1 MEIEFLSSLD
11 HKVGISDEAY
21 LGWLDY
27 LGKMALSFAQPQFVQ
42 QYPIAPADYR
52 FTFQS
57 NNPHSD
63 STGTSYHDRARSSSP
78 HHFPKVRSNQVY
90 GDFSTPQ
97 RIVSDPMTG
106 MENDDRQGYNTAM
119 PRKRPALEARHD
131 QPMQIVRR
139 MRSAQHAGRRA
150 SSRQVLASTQ
160 ETSLMPVSAWSDPW
174 QQDGSLEIS
183 ASVPPPSLAS
193 CHLPVTPYATVPA
206 LHSDETADRHLPI
219 SQVSNEMGYL
229 QLPYDY
235 RLGFQPRVEV
245 SCSVSHA
252 LTTFAQ
258 AISFS
263 GPHLLPTQ
271 GLSHSRRVPLLPKPA
286 FPVRAS

>member
-11 HKVGISDEAY
+11 HKVGISDEVY

-27 LGKMALSFAQPQFVQ
+27 LGKMSLSFAQPQLVQ

-57 NNPHSD
+57 NNPHTD
-63 STGTSYHDRARSSSP
+63 YTGASYHHRARSSSP
-78 HHFPKVRSNQVY
+78 HHFPKVQSYQVHSDY
-90 GDFSTPQ
+90 LTPE
-97 RIVSDPMTG
+97 RIVSNPMTG
-106 MENDDRQGYNTAM
+106 MENDDRRDDNAAM
-119 PRKRPALEARHD
+119 PRKRPALEGRHD

-150 SSRQVLASTQ
+150 SGRQLLASTQ
-160 ETSLMPVSAWSDPW
+160 EVSITPLSAGSDLW
-174 QQDGSLEIS
+174 QNGSLDIS

-193 CHLPVTPYATVPA
+193 YQLPVTSYATVPA
-206 LHSDETADRHLPI
+206 LHPDGITDRHIPI
-219 SQVSNEMGYL
+219 SHTSHEMGYL

-245 SCSVSHA
+245 SRA
-252 LTTFAQ
+252 LDQAVTTVAKLTR
-258 AISFS
+258 SFS
-263 GPHLLPTQ
+263 SRTLP
-271 GLSHSRRVPLLPKPA
+271 
-286 FPVRAS
+286 FIN